1 MEVVIV
7 ILIHDEWLNEHK
19 KLRKNIYFKKR
30 DKMDYVRKFIWFLSP
45 VLDLGILA
53 NTVFVN
59 PASTNLNKA
68 LKNAFPCFT
77 HVVILVTCFRH
88 SSAFCSLRPHGI
100 FAKKVAAYENFN
112 SKQCSGNIWNL
123 VWPYVICY
131 TALTDSSLLTKFY
144 NSWTASLT

>member
-30 DKMDYVRKFIWFLSP
+30 DKMDYVRKIIWFLSP
-45 VLDLGILA
+45 VLDFGNLA

-68 LKNAFPCFT
+68 LKNAFPCFA
-77 HVVILVTCFRH
+77 HVVILVYLF
-88 SSAFCSLRPHGI
+88 
-100 FAKKVAAYENFN
+100 
-112 SKQCSGNIWNL
+112 
-123 VWPYVICY
+123 
-131 TALTDSSLLTKFY
+131 
-144 NSWTASLT
+144 